1 MGAMKLSE
9 LEVGSQITLLI
20 HNKNNKMEIKG
31 VIKRHIV
38 ENVVLISME
47 YESTKRLIFDGVIID
62 MEYCNENEVPY
73 IWHKVKIANYKN
85 DYVMQVTSDGTKY
98 NRRDSFRVGVS
109 VMAHLRVGGR
119 NVQQVLIRDISM
131 TGFSISDRKK
141 ELGFKKG
148 DDIFVYFEDIGHILD
163 LAGRVVRVEERE
175 DMIIYGLEIRNLCKD
190 LQSYVSLKQR
200 RKN

>member
-38 ENVVLISME
+38 ENVVLISLE

-62 MEYCNENEVPY
+62 MEYCHENEVPY

-85 DYVMQVTSDGTKY
+85 DYG
-98 NRRDSFRVGVS
+98 
-109 VMAHLRVGGR
+109 L
-119 NVQQVLIRDISM
+119 
-131 TGFSISDRKK
+131 
-141 ELGFKKG
+141 
-148 DDIFVYFEDIGHILD
+148 
-163 LAGRVVRVEERE
+163 VV
-175 DMIIYGLEIRNLCKD
+175 C
-190 LQSYVSLKQR
+190 
-200 RKN
+200 